1 MVPIGGNR
9 FELGHPGCVQE
20 TELDYQEG
28 MEIRAAGDP
37 EGARDALR
45 YALAACRDNIWI
57 HLGLGQIALE
67 DFRDPSLARGHFGY
81 AVELVQRSIP
91 PNFSGVLPPDR
102 PSNRPFYEALDGL
115 IQTLEATG
123 QAAEVGPLQT
133 LRDRLAGRPGGG
145 QRPAPNRPNRGD

>member
-1 MVPIGGNR
+1 M
-9 FELGHPGCVQE
+9 
-20 TELDYQEG
+20 DYEEG

-57 HLGLGQIALE
+57 HLGLGRIALE

-91 PNFSGVLPPDR
+91 PGFSGVLPPDR
-102 PSNRPFYEALDGL
+102 PANRPFYEALDGL
-115 IQTLEATG
+115 IQSLEATG
-123 QAAEVGPLQT
+123 QAADVGELRA
-133 LRDRLAGRPGGG
+133 LRDRLVGRPGGG
-145 QRPAPNRPNRGD
+145 QPPTSRRPDRGV